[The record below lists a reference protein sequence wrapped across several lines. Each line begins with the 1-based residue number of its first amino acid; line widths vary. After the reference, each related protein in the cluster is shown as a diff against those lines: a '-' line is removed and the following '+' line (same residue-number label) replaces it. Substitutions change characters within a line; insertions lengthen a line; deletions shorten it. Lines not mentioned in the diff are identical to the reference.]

1 MDCRKRE
8 QFSERT
14 KTQKLLLARWLMLG
28 WNSDPRWKKL
38 KRKRQLEQKSANS
51 HKGSDTPMVDQQTIA
66 AKIALL
72 ESVVWDIL
80 VDRFNSTPNPVSTAR
95 QYAETKLP
103 SRHGVKTAPDL
114 EPIREAVWQEF
125 FDSVIAGVRMS
136 EEQA

>member
-1 MDCRKRE
+1 
-8 QFSERT
+8 
-14 KTQKLLLARWLMLG
+14 
-28 WNSDPRWKKL
+28 
-38 KRKRQLEQKSANS
+38 
-51 HKGSDTPMVDQQTIA
+51 MVDHQTIA

-114 EPIREAVWQEF
+114 EPIREAVWQEL

>member
-1 MDCRKRE
+1 
-8 QFSERT
+8 
-14 KTQKLLLARWLMLG
+14 
-28 WNSDPRWKKL
+28 
-38 KRKRQLEQKSANS
+38 
-51 HKGSDTPMVDQQTIA
+51 MVDHQTIA

-114 EPIREAVWQEF
+114 EPTREAVWQEF

-136 EEQA
+136 EERA

>member
-1 MDCRKRE
+1 VSGR
-8 QFSERT
+8 
-14 KTQKLLLARWLMLG
+14 
-28 WNSDPRWKKL
+28 
-38 KRKRQLEQKSANS
+38 LEQKSANS
-51 HKGSDTPMVDQQTIA
+51 HKGSDTPMVDHQTIA

-114 EPIREAVWQEF
+114 EPIREAVWHEF

>member
-1 MDCRKRE
+1 LGILIAGGINLFDLCPASNFGDANRA
-8 QFSERT
+8 SAAIG
-14 KTQKLLLARWLMLG
+14 TQGA
-28 WNSDPRWKKL
+28 
-38 KRKRQLEQKSANS
+38 
-51 HKGSDTPMVDQQTIA
+51 T

-114 EPIREAVWQEF
+114 EPTREAVWQEF

-136 EEQA
+136 EERA

>member
-1 MDCRKRE
+1 
-8 QFSERT
+8 
-14 KTQKLLLARWLMLG
+14 
-28 WNSDPRWKKL
+28 
-38 KRKRQLEQKSANS
+38 
-51 HKGSDTPMVDQQTIA
+51 MVDHQTIA

-80 VDRFNSTPNPVSTAR
+80 VDRFNSTLNPVSTAR

-103 SRHGVKTAPDL
+103 SRQGVKTAPDL

-125 FDSVIAGVRMS
+125 FDSVVAGVRMS